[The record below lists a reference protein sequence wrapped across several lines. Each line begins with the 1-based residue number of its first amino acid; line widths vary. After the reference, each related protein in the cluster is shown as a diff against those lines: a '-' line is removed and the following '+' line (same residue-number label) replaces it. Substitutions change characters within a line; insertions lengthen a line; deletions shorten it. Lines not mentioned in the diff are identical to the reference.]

1 MKIKQLRL
9 MHGLSQKEFAQQF
22 NLAQNTLSQY
32 ENEIRKPDIDL
43 IKAIAKVYKVPIDY
57 LLDIDQICDDR
68 IGDALKSERLQQGL
82 DLSELA
88 SITKIPQKDLEDY
101 ENGIEPI
108 NLYLLKKICEAYD
121 KTLYEFYVDNE
132 MYDEYIPEIFN
143 GDVDMYERFKKAR
156 DEDAMRETA
165 IPPGAHRPQFKKV
178 PMLGYAAAGQPL
190 EDLNQDTPYYDIEN
204 KYDVDFCITVRGD
217 SMIDANIN
225 DGDIVFIKSMPEV
238 PNGKIACVEIDN
250 EKVCLKRFYKAGKT
264 VSLASANSKYAP
276 MFFTEDTCESIKVL
290 GLAVLR
296 QSEIQ

>member
-1 MKIKQLRL
+1 MTLGDRIRLRREEL
-9 MHGLSQKEFAQQF
+9 RMSQEE
-22 NLAQNTLSQY
+22 LATRLGYKS
-32 ENEIRKPDIDL
+32 RST
-43 IKAIAKVYKVPIDY
+43 IAKIESGENDLTQSKIVAFAEALNTTARW
-57 LLDIDQICDDR
+57 LLDYDDS
-68 IGDALKSERLQQGL
+68 D
-82 DLSELA
+82 
-88 SITKIPQKDLEDY
+88 T
-101 ENGIEPI
+101 
-108 NLYLLKKICEAYD
+108 
-121 KTLYEFYVDNE
+121 TL
-132 MYDEYIPEIFN
+132 
-143 GDVDMYERFKKAR
+143 
-156 DEDAMRETA
+156 
-165 IPPGAHRPQFKKV
+165 PPGTHRPQFKKV

-250 EKVCLKRFYKAGKT
+250 EKVCLKRFYKSDKT

>member
-1 MKIKQLRL
+1 MTLGDRIRSRREELR
-9 MHGLSQKEFAQQF
+9 MSQEE
-22 NLAQNTLSQY
+22 LATRLGYKS
-32 ENEIRKPDIDL
+32 RST
-43 IKAIAKVYKVPIDY
+43 IAKIESGENDLTQSKIVAFAEALNTTARW
-57 LLDIDQICDDR
+57 LLDYDDS
-68 IGDALKSERLQQGL
+68 D
-82 DLSELA
+82 
-88 SITKIPQKDLEDY
+88 T
-101 ENGIEPI
+101 
-108 NLYLLKKICEAYD
+108 
-121 KTLYEFYVDNE
+121 TL
-132 MYDEYIPEIFN
+132 
-143 GDVDMYERFKKAR
+143 
-156 DEDAMRETA
+156 
-165 IPPGAHRPQFKKV
+165 PPGAHRPQFKKV

-250 EKVCLKRFYKAGKT
+250 EKVCLKRFYKSGKT

-276 MFFTEDTCESIKVL
+276 MFFTEDNCENIKVL

>member
-1 MKIKQLRL
+1 MGIKDILKDRRLELQL
-9 MHGLSQKEFAQQF
+9 
-22 NLAQNTLSQY
+22 TLEDVAKRVGVSPATISRW
-32 ENEIRKPDIDL
+32 ESGDI
-43 IKAIAKVYKVPIDY
+43 ANMRR
-57 LLDIDQICDDR
+57 DR
-68 IGDALKSERLQQGL
+68 IAALAEALQISPAVIMGW
-82 DLSELA
+82 
-88 SITKIPQKDLEDY
+88 
-101 ENGIEPI
+101 
-108 NLYLLKKICEAYD
+108 
-121 KTLYEFYVDNE
+121 
-132 MYDEYIPEIFN
+132 
-143 GDVDMYERFKKAR
+143 DVD
-156 DEDAMRETA
+156 TP
-165 IPPGAHRPQFKKV
+165 IPPGTHRPQFKKV

-190 EDLNQDTPYYDIEN
+190 EDLNQDTPYYDIDN

-250 EKVCLKRFYKAGKT
+250 EKVCLKRFYKSGKT

>member
-1 MKIKQLRL
+1 MDIKDILKDRRLELQL
-9 MHGLSQKEFAQQF
+9 
-22 NLAQNTLSQY
+22 TLEDVAKRVGVSPATISRW
-32 ENEIRKPDIDL
+32 ESGDI
-43 IKAIAKVYKVPIDY
+43 ANMRR
-57 LLDIDQICDDR
+57 DR
-68 IGDALKSERLQQGL
+68 IAALAEALQISPAVIMGW
-82 DLSELA
+82 
-88 SITKIPQKDLEDY
+88 
-101 ENGIEPI
+101 
-108 NLYLLKKICEAYD
+108 
-121 KTLYEFYVDNE
+121 
-132 MYDEYIPEIFN
+132 
-143 GDVDMYERFKKAR
+143 DVD
-156 DEDAMRETA
+156 TTL
-165 IPPGAHRPQFKKV
+165 PSGAHRPQFKKV
-178 PMLGYAAAGQPL
+178 PMQGYAAAGQPL

-250 EKVCLKRFYKAGKT
+250 EKVCLKRFYKSGKT

>member
-9 MHGLSQKEFAQQF
+9 MHGLSQKEFARQF
-22 NLAQNTLSQY
+22 DLAQNTLSQY

-43 IKAIAKVYKVPIDY
+43 IKAIANTYKVPIDY
-57 LLDIDQICDDR
+57 LLDTDQICDDR

-101 ENGIEPI
+101 ENDIEPI

-121 KTLYEFYVDNE
+121 KTLYEFYADNE

-143 GDVDMYERFKKAR
+143 GDVNTYERFKEAR

-165 IPPGAHRPQFKKV
+165 IPPGTHRPQFKKV

-190 EDLNQDTPYYDIEN
+190 EDLNQDTPYYDVDN
-204 KYDVDFCITVRGD
+204 KYDVDFCITIRGD
-217 SMIDANIN
+217 SMINAGIN
-225 DGDIVFIKSMPEV
+225 DGDIVFIKSMSEV

-250 EKVCLKRFYKAGKT
+250 EKVCLKRFYESADGIML
-264 VSLASANSKYAP
+264 VSENPKYAP
-276 MFFTEDTCESIKVL
+276 IQLTRFNCQNVKIL

>member
-1 MKIKQLRL
+1 MDIKDILKDRRLELQL
-9 MHGLSQKEFAQQF
+9 
-22 NLAQNTLSQY
+22 TLEDVAKRVGVSPATISRW
-32 ENEIRKPDIDL
+32 ESGDI
-43 IKAIAKVYKVPIDY
+43 ANMRR
-57 LLDIDQICDDR
+57 DR
-68 IGDALKSERLQQGL
+68 IAALAEALQISPAVIMGW
-82 DLSELA
+82 
-88 SITKIPQKDLEDY
+88 
-101 ENGIEPI
+101 
-108 NLYLLKKICEAYD
+108 
-121 KTLYEFYVDNE
+121 
-132 MYDEYIPEIFN
+132 
-143 GDVDMYERFKKAR
+143 DVD
-156 DEDAMRETA
+156 TTL
-165 IPPGAHRPQFKKV
+165 PPGAHRPQFKKV

>member
-1 MKIKQLRL
+1 MTLGDRIRLRREEL
-9 MHGLSQKEFAQQF
+9 RMSQEE
-22 NLAQNTLSQY
+22 LATRLGYKS
-32 ENEIRKPDIDL
+32 RST
-43 IKAIAKVYKVPIDY
+43 IAKIESGENDLTQSKIVAFAEALDTTARW
-57 LLDIDQICDDR
+57 LLDYDDS
-68 IGDALKSERLQQGL
+68 D
-82 DLSELA
+82 
-88 SITKIPQKDLEDY
+88 T
-101 ENGIEPI
+101 
-108 NLYLLKKICEAYD
+108 
-121 KTLYEFYVDNE
+121 TL
-132 MYDEYIPEIFN
+132 
-143 GDVDMYERFKKAR
+143 
-156 DEDAMRETA
+156 
-165 IPPGAHRPQFKKV
+165 PPGTHRPQFKKV

-238 PNGKIACVEIDN
+238 PNGRIACVEIDN
-250 EKVCLKRFYKAGKT
+250 EKVCLKRFYKSGKT